1 MLVLQVDTIKIGGL
15 IMKKRN
21 RKIFMY
27 LFALFLVCTV
37 SVFAFGEA
45 SAANYNGFIYKVT
58 DGAATIIGIDSTVTG
73 EVIIP
78 SEINGYTVKAIDGKA
93 FELNESITSVT
104 VPDSV
109 KSIGYNAFSFCTN
122 LKSIK
127 LSSNITEIEYETFW
141 GCESLKHIDIPY
153 GVKRIGAEAFTHS
166 GLESI
171 SIPNTVTEVA
181 RRAFSVTHLR
191 SVEFPASVEV
201 IDNLVFSG
209 CEDLREVKIYNPDC
223 VIYDAYDTIYHEA
236 VIYGH
241 TGSTAQD
248 YAVEYDMAFIGIH
261 SYTNTETKEA
271 TCTETGAI
279 TETCSVC
286 GEVNTTTIPL
296 KDHSDENGDGK
307 CDMCGKVLATEKPA
321 DPSKNCS
328 CNCHKGGISGFFFKI
343 LLLIQRI
350 FGANKTCACGINH
363 Y

>member
-1 MLVLQVDTIKIGGL
+1 MLVLQINITENGGL

-21 RKIFMY
+21 RKVLMY
-27 LFALFLVCTV
+27 FVALFLVCAV

-45 SAANYNGFIYKVT
+45 SAANYNGFIYEVT

-109 KSIGYNAFSFCTN
+109 TTIGYNAFSFCTN

-127 LSSNITEIEYETFW
+127 LSSNLTEIEYETFW

-153 GVKRIGAEAFTHS
+153 GVKRIGAEAFTQS

-171 SIPNTVTEVA
+171 SIPNSVTEIA
-181 RRAFSVTHLR
+181 RRAFSVTHLG
-191 SVEFPASVEV
+191 SVEIPASVEE
-201 IDNLVFSG
+201 IGNLVFSG

-223 VIYDAYDTIYHEA
+223 VIYDSYDTIYHEA

-241 TGSTAQD
+241 PGSTAQD

-271 TCTETGAI
+271 TCTETGTI
-279 TETCSVC
+279 TETCSIC
-286 GEVNTTTIPL
+286 GEVKTTTIPL
-296 KDHSDENGDGK
+296 KDHTDTNGDGK
-307 CDMCGKVLATEKPA
+307 CDMCGKVLTADKPA
-321 DPSKNCS
+321 DPTKNCS
-328 CNCHKGGISGFFFKI
+328 CNCHKSGILGFFFKV
-343 LLLIQRI
+343 LLVFQRI
-350 FGANKTCACGINH
+350 FGSNKICGCGINH